1 MKVKKVVLQF
11 LCSVLFGCFLT
22 LPVLEDEAS
31 TAEENKNIQGTL
43 MMTAAE
49 TQGRKQP
56 SDNAEVMAELPPG
69 THVLVTGPKEDGW
82 YEVYYQGEKVFVP
95 AGALTSPAL
104 DAEALDKEMKKAEE
118 EDIAFIES
126 LEIQRK
132 AIARSKIWSLLI
144 SVLILAMFITGIVSA
159 WKKGKNAKAGNGER

>member
-1 MKVKKVVLQF
+1 MKVNRLALQI
-11 LCSVLFGCFLT
+11 LVSVLLGCFFT
-22 LPVLEDEAS
+22 LYVM
-31 TAEENKNIQGTL
+31 AEEIPTSEDGEYIQGTL

-49 TQGRKQP
+49 TQGRIQP
-56 SDNAEVMAELPPG
+56 SYNAKKSVVLPEG
-69 THVLVTGPKEDGW
+69 THVLVMGAESSGW
-82 YEVYYQGEKVFVP
+82 YEVYYQGEKVFIP
-95 AGALTSPAL
+95 AEALTLAVL
-104 DAEALDKEMKKAEE
+104 DAEALDKEMKKAEG

>member
-1 MKVKKVVLQF
+1 M
-11 LCSVLFGCFLT
+11 CIR
-22 LPVLEDEAS
+22 D
-31 TAEENKNIQGTL
+31 
-43 MMTAAE
+43 
-49 TQGRKQP
+49 R
-56 SDNAEVMAELPPG
+56 
-69 THVLVTGPKEDGW
+69 

-159 WKKGKNAKAGNGER
+159 WKKGKNAKAGKMCIRDRISTLTGKPSAGRYARG